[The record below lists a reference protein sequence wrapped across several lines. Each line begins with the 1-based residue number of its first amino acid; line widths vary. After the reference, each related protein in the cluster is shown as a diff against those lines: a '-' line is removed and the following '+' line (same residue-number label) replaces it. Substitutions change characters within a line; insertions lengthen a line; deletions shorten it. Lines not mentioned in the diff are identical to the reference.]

1 MQRKHSILFILYFQ
15 LIKRNSLMKLRNPAQ
30 AFYEVVTNSSD
41 SGRDILTNITF
52 FVGAGFSK
60 SWDINSPT
68 GNELFTLPK
77 EFIENSPSEIK
88 DLLTQPGYPSIENTS
103 PEKFKELVYQLNM
116 QLKYPG
122 IRTRYMDENS
132 LNIALGELKALT
144 QKRFEEITKI
154 NYFDEETGTFPLP
167 KELTEKQRRILKLFK
182 WLRSHQKE
190 DCGFTSGVHVDFIS
204 TNYDYVIET
213 ILDNVI
219 ESKNVLRNIYRG
231 ITPTKICGRN
241 NENVIHDHWAIDS
254 IFKINGGFEI
264 LNSYNNY
271 HLDYRQRSFEEIK
284 LKPPELMMPSK
295 EQNYTN
301 HYFSSVFPKAVRLLH
316 ESRVLVIVGYSLSE
330 EDALLKF
337 LIRQFAED
345 LRDVHGKYIF
355 YIDYTKE
362 ENMVR
367 KLQNCFKYINYL
379 DVDNIFAYSGCFT
392 DWIEQVISYDQG

>member
-1 MQRKHSILFILYFQ
+1 
-15 LIKRNSLMKLRNPAQ
+15 MKSKNPAK
-30 AFYEVVTNSSD
+30 AFYEVVTKSAD
-41 SGRDILTNITF
+41 TGKDILTNITF

-68 GNELFTLPK
+68 GNDLFTFPK
-77 EFIENSPSEIK
+77 EFIQNSPSEIK
-88 DLLTQPGYPSIENTS
+88 DLLTQPGYSSIQDTS

-132 LNIALGELKALT
+132 INIALDELKALT
-144 QKRFEEITKI
+144 QKRFEQITSI
-154 NYFDEETGTFPLP
+154 NYFDDQRGCFPLP
-167 KELTEKQRRILKLFK
+167 TQITEQQENILKFFK
-182 WLRSHQKE
+182 WLRTQQKE
-190 DCGFTSGVHVDFIS
+190 SFGFSTGVHVDFIS

-219 ESKNVLRNIYRG
+219 DSECVLRNTYRG
-231 ITPTKICGRN
+231 ITPNLICGRKN
-241 NENVIHDHWAIDS
+241 KNVIHDHWAIDN
-254 IFKINGGFEI
+254 ILKINGGFEI
-264 LNSYNNY
+264 INNQNNY

-330 EDALLKF
+330 EDALLSF

-355 YIDYTKE
+355 YIDYTNE
-362 ENMVR
+362 DYLVQ
-367 KLQNCFKYINYL
+367 KLRNCFKYINFI
-379 DVDNIFAYSGCFT
+379 DVDNVFAYSGGFT
-392 DWIEQVISYDQG
+392 DWIEQVIAYKRTA